1 MEKKKWI
8 GKNEIMDFTLWAKK
22 TTKQSKEIIKKMLGK
37 FHQWTIAKLY

>member
-22 TTKQSKEIIKKMLGK
+22 TTTKQSKEIIKKKCWGNSINGL
-37 FHQWTIAKLY
+37 